1 MQNQVQTLL
10 CGKKEIRD
18 KRKINKELKC
28 FYKNL
33 FTKPSELQIEDIY
46 AYLSQIN
53 ISILTEES
61 SQSQGPVTESELL
74 NALESMLDN
83 ESPGNDGLTKKF
95 RETFWEEIKTP
106 LCNST
111 TKSFQNRELSKSQR
125 QAAIKPIGK
134 KDKE

>member
-10 CGKKEIRD
+10 CGKKEIID
-18 KRKINKELKC
+18 KRKINKELKR

-53 ISILTEES
+53 ISIFTEES

-95 RETFWEEIKTP
+95 RERF
-106 LCNST
+106 
-111 TKSFQNRELSKSQR
+111 
-125 QAAIKPIGK
+125 GK
-134 KDKE
+134 K